1 MILSNIF
8 VKFQVNNNEPV
19 EDEAT
24 KTQTTGVDD
33 LSADKTKVQHF
44 NWSIPASVMAN

>member
-1 MILSNIF
+1 M
-8 VKFQVNNNEPV
+8 KFQVNNNEPV

-33 LSADKTKVQHF
+33 LTADKTKVGYFSCSLSQL
-44 NWSIPASVMAN
+44 V